1 MNYNSTVKVILFCLV
16 SLTLF
21 VNASRVSVDL
31 IFEDLP
37 ILNDYV
43 PFSVITPDH
52 IKGEFIRF
60 IHPRNGKSAVA
71 KIIKSEGD
79 IFKVSSEL
87 ASVIGV
93 NNSQVATVYA
103 EEVY

>member
-1 MNYNSTVKVILFCLV
+1 MNYNSSVKVILFYLI
-16 SLTLF
+16 SLTLI

-31 IFEDLP
+31 TFEDLP
-37 ILNDYV
+37 VLSDYV
-43 PFSVITPDH
+43 PFSVIAPNH

-79 IFKVSSEL
+79 IYKASAEL

-93 NNSQVATVYA
+93 NNLKVATVYA

>member
-1 MNYNSTVKVILFCLV
+1 MNYNSSVRVILFCLIFV
-16 SLTLF
+16 TLF

-31 IFEDLP
+31 TFEDLP

-93 NNSQVATVYA
+93 NNLQVVTVYA

>member
-1 MNYNSTVKVILFCLV
+1 MNYNSGVRVILFCLI

-31 IFEDLP
+31 TFEDLP

-60 IHPRNGKSAVA
+60 VHPRNGKSAVA
-71 KIIKSEGD
+71 KIIKSEGN
-79 IFKVSSEL
+79 ILRLVL
-87 ASVIGV
+87 
-93 NNSQVATVYA
+93 N
-103 EEVY
+103 